1 METIILKP
9 RDKDELNFFLE
20 LAKRLG
26 VRAQTIE
33 EMQDEQL
40 LKAMEENR
48 KTPKTTKKS
57 VLDTIQN
64 ILNEDKA
71 TYQP

>member
-9 RDKDELNFFLE
+9 KDKDELNFFLE

-26 VRAQTIE
+26 VKTQTLQDL
-33 EMQDEQL
+33 QDELL
-40 LKAMEENR
+40 LKSMEENR
-48 KTPKTTKKS
+48 KTPKTSKQS

-71 TYQP
+71 SYK

>member
-9 RDKDELNFFLE
+9 KNKEELNFFLE

-26 VRAQTIE
+26 VKTQTLE
-33 EMQDEQL
+33 DLQDEKL
-40 LKAMEENR
+40 LKSMEENR
-48 KTPKTTKKS
+48 KTPKTSKKF

-71 TYQP
+71 SYNK